1 MRDSSD
7 QVCRN
12 CQAPLPSPVRYC
24 PECGQKNTDG
34 KITVQ
39 EMIGEFI
46 NHVFN
51 VDSKLF
57 RTLRDLFIP
66 GKLTDEYFKGRRT
79 RYYHPM
85 RIFIFTGIALF
96 AALSLKLKNAEQ
108 MESIVERGKSHTR
121 KLERGLIYSELDSL
135 KNTMVMEKNDTLTAG
150 VLDEYLYRSKLPKI
164 SDSMSIGINS
174 KLLIVKSR
182 FKVATKDLAELS
194 MDEIFEKYKVE
205 GLANQIQ
212 VKQSIKTMSDGDSL
226 LYFIL
231 SNSIWIILLLMVVF
245 ASVLKL
251 VYIRHDFLFVEH
263 LVFSFHTHAFT
274 QFVATIGLLFLS
286 EKPILLVLFLLP
298 SQTIYTYHAMK
309 RLYQQGFWKTNFKY
323 FLVNML
329 YSAISLVLVVI
340 GFLVGFVLF

>member
-1 MRDSSD
+1 MEDRFT
-7 QVCRN
+7 QACRN
-12 CQAPLPSPVRYC
+12 CQAPLSPSIRFC
-24 PECGQKNTDG
+24 PHCGQKNTDG
-34 KITVQ
+34 KVTVR
-39 EMIGEFI
+39 EMIGEFV
-46 NHVFN
+46 NNVFN

-66 GKLTDEYFKGRRT
+66 GKLTDEYFKGRRIH
-79 RYYHPM
+79 YYHPM

-96 AALSLKLKNAEQ
+96 AVMSFKLKNTDQ
-108 MESIVERGKSHTR
+108 MESVAERSKSHTR
-121 KLERGLIYSELDSL
+121 KVERGLVYSELDSL
-135 KNTMVMEKNDTLTAG
+135 KSTISDEKKDPLVSE
-150 VLDEYLYRSKLPKI
+150 VLDEYLNRSKLPQV
-164 SDSMSIGINS
+164 SDSTNIGISS
-174 KLLIVKSR
+174 KQLTIQSR
-182 FKVATKDLAELS
+182 YKVATKDLAELS
-194 MDEIFEKYKVE
+194 ADEIIEKYQIE
-205 GLANQIQ
+205 GLINQVQ
-212 VKQSIKTMSDGDSL
+212 VKQSIKFMSDGDSL

-231 SNSIWIILLLMVVF
+231 GNSIWIMLLLMVVF

-274 QFVATIGLLFLS
+274 QLVATFGLLFLF
-286 EKPILLVLFLLP
+286 EKPILLVLLLLP

-329 YSAISLVLVVI
+329 YSAVSLVLVVI